1 MKELSNFRRQIL
13 IDLIEDR
20 IFMERNINDVED
32 RLEDEF
38 LKELELMLN
47 ELNK

>member
-1 MKELSNFRRQIL
+1 MKDLSNFRRQIL

-32 RLEDEF
+32 RIEDEF